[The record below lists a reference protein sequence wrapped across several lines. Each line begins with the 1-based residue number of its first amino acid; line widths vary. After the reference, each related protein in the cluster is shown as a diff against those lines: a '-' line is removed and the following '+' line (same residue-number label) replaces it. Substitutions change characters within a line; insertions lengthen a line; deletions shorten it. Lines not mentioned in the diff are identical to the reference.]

1 MLGGEMDLEER
12 ENVSLSDP
20 FFYFF
25 LYIYIYI
32 YSSLFFLLKNHL
44 NDIKF

>member
-12 ENVSLSDP
+12 ENVSLPDL

-25 LYIYIYI
+25 IYI

-44 NDIKF
+44 NDIIF